1 VQPILTWLAK
11 PDNSSII
18 LAIVLIN
25 HRVIV
30 AIAAIHNATKSAE
43 TVNLAIGCDVY
54 VFWVDSHWLNSPILA
69 SSTIL
74 IPNVPQL
81 MHCANH
87 SCSVSSAPFLSPWR
101 CLGFP
106 YSFEHIEQSN

>member
-1 VQPILTWLAK
+1 VQPILTTLAK
-11 PDNSSII
+11 PYDSSII
-18 LAIVLIN
+18 LTIVLID

-30 AIAAIHNATKSAE
+30 AIAAIHNTTKAAK
-43 TVNLAIGCDVY
+43 TVNLAIGCNVY

-87 SCSVSSAPFLSPWR
+87 SCSVSSAPFFSPCR
-101 CLGFP
+101 CFGLP

>member
-1 VQPILTWLAK
+1 LT
-11 PDNSSII
+11 
-18 LAIVLIN
+18 IVLID
-25 HRVIV
+25 HGVIV

-43 TVNLAIGCDVY
+43 TVNLSIGCNVDVL
-54 VFWVDSHWLNSPILA
+54 WVDSHWLSSPILA

-87 SCSVSSAPFLSPWR
+87 SCSVNSAPFLRPWR
-101 CLGFP
+101 CFGFP

>member
-1 VQPILTWLAK
+1 MQPILTWLAK
-11 PDNSSII
+11 PYDSSII
-18 LAIVLIN
+18 LPIVLIH

-30 AIAAIHNATKSAE
+30 AIAAIHNTTKTAK
-43 TVNLAIGCDVY
+43 TVNLSIGGNVD

-69 SSTIL
+69 SSTIF

-87 SCSVSSAPFLSPWR
+87 SCSVSSAPFLRPWR
-101 CLGFP
+101 CFGFP
-106 YSFEHIEQSN
+106 YSFEQIEQSN